1 MAKKNYKEPDT
12 NQLKCSL
19 KPDTCPCAKT
29 DTSSKLACGV
39 IVSSFVQTQKVSYY
53 GVSQSGGDIILL
65 DNGVSEVAF
74 QVIGDAFEEF
84 NFSSLLL

>member
-1 MAKKNYKEPDT
+1 MTLHSET
-12 NQLKCSL
+12 GQLSPYVKI
-19 KPDTCPCAKT
+19 
-29 DTSSKLACGV
+29 DTSSQLAWCYV
-39 IVSSFVQTQKVSYY
+39 VLCSFCTTQQVSSFEA
-53 GVSQSGGDIILL
+53 SQSGGDIILL

>member
-1 MAKKNYKEPDT
+1 MTLHSETGQLSLCKNRHIFPAC
-12 NQLKCSL
+12 LVLCSIVFVL
-19 KPDTCPCAKT
+19 YNT
-29 DTSSKLACGV
+29 TSFEA
-39 IVSSFVQTQKVSYY
+39 
-53 GVSQSGGDIILL
+53 SQSGGDIILL